1 MIGALPHLRTRR
13 QWLAWLL
20 LPALLLRALIP
31 TGFMPVAGA
40 GGPHLGF
47 CPGAGELPPG
57 AVAPATHGSQGS
69 HAHHGGGDGRGIPV
83 TPHHPA
89 CIFSVG
95 AATAFVAPPTYAL
108 PAPALAA
115 LTERIAA
122 PVFLPA
128 ILRAQSPRGPPTV
141 S

>member
-1 MIGALPHLRTRR
+1 MIRALPHLRTRR

-20 LPALLLRALIP
+20 LPALVLRALIP
-31 TGFMPVAGA
+31 AGFMPVAGA
-40 GGPHLGF
+40 GGPHLVF

-57 AVAPATHGSQGS
+57 AIALATHAWHPG
-69 HAHHGGGDGRGIPV
+69 HAQHGVDGPGFPG

-89 CIFSVG
+89 CIFSAG
-95 AATAFVAPPTYAL
+95 AATAFAVPPADAL
-108 PAPALAA
+108 PAPALTS

-122 PVFLPA
+122 RIFLPA
-128 ILRAQSPRGPPTV
+128 ILRAQYPRGPPTV

>member
-1 MIGALPHLRTRR
+1 M
-13 QWLAWLL
+13 
-20 LPALLLRALIP
+20 PALLLRALIP
-31 TGFMPVAGA
+31 AGFMPVAGA

-57 AVAPATHGSQGS
+57 ATAPAGHGSHPG
-69 HAHHGGGDGRGIPV
+69 HAQHGGDGRGNPV

-115 LTERIAA
+115 RTERIAA